1 MYSLYGLYGGEIYL
15 DASSERN
22 DIDGTAE
29 MTFETGHSQFDL
41 VEQDD
46 T

>member
-1 MYSLYGLYGGEIYL
+1 LYWGELYLYL
-15 DASSERN
+15 DASSELN

-29 MTFETGHSQFDL
+29 MAFDTGHSQFDP

-46 T
+46 K